1 MFQFFRNIRIFF
13 KNIWDFRR
21 ELWNFRGYDWEFNL
35 KMLERSLDVSAEFHR
50 SSQALATTHRETA
63 DEIDKFLFLIQKHR
77 NLTIRAEE
85 YFNEHYP
92 DFNNDPVEIRAEL
105 EKIEKIKRESWDEAF
120 DYLRDNMQNWWD

>member
-1 MFQFFRNIRIFF
+1 MFKFFRKIKIFF

-50 SSQALATTHRETA
+50 SNQALATTHRETA

-77 NLTIRAEE
+77 NLLAQAEE
-85 YFNEHYP
+85 YFNITYP
-92 DFNNDPVEIRAEL
+92 DLNNDPKEIRAAL
-105 EKIEKIKRESWDEAF
+105 DKIEKIRQDSWNEAF
-120 DYLRDNMQNWWD
+120 DYLRDHLQNWWD